1 MERIIDAIYNNIEYF
16 LLILLRVSAL
26 IISSPIF
33 GRRALPNTLKIAFCL
48 VLSWFVT
55 LAFPPAAKIE
65 YRSVLEFALLCIKEL
80 LFGLVLGYVTTLF
93 FSVPQTAGYVI
104 DMQLGFGMVNIFDV
118 QNNISVP
125 VTGNF
130 LYVITML
137 CFFAVNGHLQLVY
150 ILTSTFKSIPP
161 GQAQLNAALGYSAL
175 EVFAQSFVMA
185 ANVAMPLIAAGIMGE
200 VIMGIIVRTTPQM
213 NMFVVGIPLKIILGV
228 MALILLLPAYVR
240 YTDTIFAKMLAS
252 IHYMLGGLAAKA

>member
-1 MERIIDAIYNNIEYF
+1 MEKIVDTIYNNIEYF

-33 GRRALPNTLKIAFCL
+33 GRRTLPNTFKIAFCIM
-48 VLSWFVT
+48 LSYFVM
-55 LAFPPAAKIE
+55 LAFPAGARIQ
-65 YRSVLEFALLCIKEL
+65 YRTLLEFVLMCVKEL

-93 FSVPQTAGYVI
+93 FSIPQTAGYVI

-137 CFFAVNGHLQLVY
+137 SFFAVNGHQQLVY
-150 ILTSTFKSIPP
+150 ILTNTFSSIPP
-161 GQAQLNAALGYSAL
+161 GQVQLNASLGYSAV
-175 EVFAQSFVMA
+175 EVFAESFVMA
-185 ANVAMPLIAAGIMGE
+185 AKVAMPLIAAGIMGE

-213 NMFVVGIPLKIILGV
+213 NMFVVGIPLKIILGL
-228 MALILLLPAYVR
+228 MALILLMPVYVQ
-240 YTDTIFAKMLAS
+240 YTDTIFVKMAES
-252 IHYMLGGLAAKA
+252 IHYMLGGLAAGA